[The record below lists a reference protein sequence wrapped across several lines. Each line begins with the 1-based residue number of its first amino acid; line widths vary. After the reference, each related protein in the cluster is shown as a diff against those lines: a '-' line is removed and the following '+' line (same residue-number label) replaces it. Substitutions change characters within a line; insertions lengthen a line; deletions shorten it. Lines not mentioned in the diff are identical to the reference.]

1 LVFSNQDILKSEKPM
16 SEKVPVSHPL
26 LCGSIAG
33 SIGGM
38 GVRMHNE
45 AFKAQGL
52 AYTYV
57 SFEPSGAGEAIAAM
71 RAMGIRGLGVT
82 MPFKEQ
88 VIPFLDALDPVSKEI
103 GAVNTI
109 VNDGGKLTGYNTD
122 VYGALTAL
130 EEAAD
135 PRGKRI
141 VLLGAGGGAK
151 TLVWT
156 LKQYTADII
165 LFNRDQERGRET
177 ARRFGIEFGGS
188 LDKVDRSLA
197 YDILINCTSVG
208 FKSQETILKRDKI
221 IPRSVVF
228 DAVFV
233 PIKTALLEE
242 AAAVD
247 CTCVS
252 GTRMLMHQACKQFE
266 LYTGVPAPVE
276 IYETMLN
283 RILSGA

>member
-1 LVFSNQDILKSEKPM
+1 
-16 SEKVPVSHPL
+16 
-26 LCGSIAG
+26 
-33 SIGGM
+33 M

-45 AFKAQGL
+45 AFRNKGL
-52 AYTYV
+52 DYTYV
-57 SFEPSGAGEAIAAM
+57 SFEPSGAGEAVAAM

-88 VIPFLDALDPVSKEI
+88 VIPFLDSLDPVSKEI

-109 VNDGGKLTGYNTD
+109 INDEGKLSGYNTD

-130 EEAAD
+130 QEAAD

-141 VLLGAGGGAK
+141 AILGAGGGAK
-151 TLVWT
+151 TFAWA
-156 LKQYTADII
+156 LKQYTTDII

-188 LDKVDRSLA
+188 VEKLDRSLA
-197 YDILINCTSVG
+197 YDMLINCTSVG
-208 FKSQETILKRDKI
+208 FKSQKTILKRDKI
-221 IPRSVVF
+221 IPQSLVF

-233 PIKTALLEE
+233 PIKTTLLEE
-242 AAAVD
+242 AAAVG
-247 CTCVS
+247 CICVS

-266 LYTGVPAPVE
+266 LYTGIPAPVE
-276 IYETMLN
+276 VYENMLN
-283 RILSGA
+283 RILSES

>member
-1 LVFSNQDILKSEKPM
+1 MNELKKIPRTSPI
-16 SEKVPVSHPL
+16 

-45 AFKAQGL
+45 AFRVKGL

-71 RAMGIRGLGVT
+71 RALGIRGLGVT

-88 VIPFLDALDPVSKEI
+88 VIPFLDALDPVSEEI

-109 VNDGGKLTGYNTD
+109 INDEGKLTGYNTD
-122 VYGALTAL
+122 VYGAVTAL
-130 EEAAD
+130 REAVD
-135 PRGKRI
+135 PGGKRI
-141 VLLGAGGGAK
+141 VILGAGGGAK
-151 TLVWT
+151 TLVWA
-156 LKQYTADII
+156 LKQYTTDII
-165 LFNRDQERGRET
+165 LFNRDQERGREA
-177 ARRFGIEFGGS
+177 ARRFGVEFGGS
-188 LDKVDRSLA
+188 VDKVDQSLG

-208 FKSQETILKRDKI
+208 FKSRETILKRDKLI
-221 IPRSVVF
+221 RRSLVF

-233 PIKTALLEE
+233 PVKTALLEE
-242 AAAVD
+242 AAAAGCV
-247 CTCVS
+247 CVS
-252 GTRMLMHQACKQFE
+252 GTRMLMYQACKQFE

-276 IYETMLN
+276 IYETMLS
-283 RILSGA
+283 RILSEA

>member
-1 LVFSNQDILKSEKPM
+1 MAEQKKIPRTS
-16 SEKVPVSHPL
+16 PV

-45 AFKAQGL
+45 AFRVKGL

-88 VIPFLDALDPVSKEI
+88 VIPFLDALDPVSEEI

-109 VNDGGKLTGYNTD
+109 VNDGGTLTGYNTD
-122 VYGALTAL
+122 VYGAVTAL
-130 EEAAD
+130 REAAD
-135 PRGKRI
+135 PGGKRI
-141 VLLGAGGGAK
+141 VILGAGGGAK
-151 TLVWT
+151 TLAWA

-165 LFNRDQERGRET
+165 LFNRNQERGREA
-177 ARRFGIEFGGS
+177 ARRFGVEFGGS

-208 FKSQETILKRDKI
+208 FKSRETVLKRDKI
-221 IPRSVVF
+221 IPRSLVF

-233 PIKTALLEE
+233 PVKTALLEE
-242 AAAVD
+242 AAAAG

-266 LYTGVPAPVE
+266 LYTGTPAPVE

-283 RILSGA
+283 RILSGT

>member
-1 LVFSNQDILKSEKPM
+1 MEEQKKIPRTSPI
-16 SEKVPVSHPL
+16 

-45 AFKAQGL
+45 AFRGKDL

-57 SFEPSGAGEAIAAM
+57 SFEPSGAAGAITAM
-71 RAMGIRGLGVT
+71 RVMGIRGLGVT

-88 VIPFLDALDPVSKEI
+88 VIPFLDALDPISEEI
-103 GAVNTI
+103 GAVNTV

-122 VYGALTAL
+122 VYGAVTAL
-130 EEAAD
+130 REAAD

-141 VLLGAGGGAK
+141 VILGAGGGAK
-151 TLVWT
+151 TLVWA
-156 LKQYTADII
+156 LRQYTADII
-165 LFNRDQERGRET
+165 LFNRNQERGREA

-188 LDKVDRSLA
+188 IDRVDRSLA

-208 FKSQETILKRDKI
+208 FKSRETILKRDKI
-221 IPRSVVF
+221 IPRSLVF
-228 DAVFV
+228 DAVFI
-233 PIKTALLEE
+233 PIKTVFLEE
-242 AAAVD
+242 AAAVG
-247 CTCVS
+247 CVCVP

-266 LYTGVPAPVE
+266 LYTGIPAPVE

-283 RILSGA
+283 RILSGS

>member
-1 LVFSNQDILKSEKPM
+1 MKEQKKIPRTS
-16 SEKVPVSHPL
+16 PV

-45 AFKAQGL
+45 AFRVRGL

-57 SFEPSGAGEAIAAM
+57 SFEPSGAGEAAAAM
-71 RAMGIRGLGVT
+71 RTMGIRGLGVT

-88 VIPFLDALDPVSKEI
+88 VIPFLDALDPVSAEI

-122 VYGALTAL
+122 AYGALTAL
-130 EEAAD
+130 QEAAD

-141 VLLGAGGGAK
+141 VILGAGGGAK
-151 TLVWT
+151 TLAWA

-165 LFNRDQERGRET
+165 LFNRSQERGREA

-188 LDKVDRSLA
+188 IDKVDRNLA

-208 FKSQETILKRDKI
+208 FKSQETILKRDNI
-221 IPRSVVF
+221 IPRSLVF

-233 PIKTALLEE
+233 PVKTTLLEE
-242 AAAVD
+242 AAAAG

>member
-1 LVFSNQDILKSEKPM
+1 MEEQKKIPRTS
-16 SEKVPVSHPL
+16 PV

-45 AFKAQGL
+45 AFRVNGL

-57 SFEPSGAGEAIAAM
+57 SFEPSGAREAIAAM

-88 VIPFLDALDPVSKEI
+88 VIPFLDALDPVSEEI

-109 VNDGGKLTGYNTD
+109 INDGGKLTGYNTD
-122 VYGALTAL
+122 VYGAVNAL
-130 EEAAD
+130 REAVD
-135 PRGKRI
+135 PTGKQI
-141 VLLGAGGGAK
+141 VILGAGGGAK
-151 TLVWT
+151 TLVWA

-165 LFNRDQERGRET
+165 LFNRDQERGREA

-188 LDKVDRSLA
+188 IDKVDQSLA

-221 IPRSVVF
+221 IPRSLVF
-228 DAVFV
+228 DAVFI
-233 PIKTALLEE
+233 PIKTVFLEE
-242 AAAVD
+242 AAAAG
-247 CTCVS
+247 CTCVP

-266 LYTGVPAPVE
+266 LYTGTPAPVE

-283 RILSGA
+283 RILSEA